1 MQPLNY
7 IPSAINGTLYKL
19 RLAFLIPAVI
29 LITSCQQQPESDNT
43 KPAAAK
49 STHGYNQYTNADLT
63 VEVFKVDSI
72 EHNGSRGWG
81 YDILVNGEI
90 HIHQPNIPAVMGN
103 NGFSSEEKART
114 AGEFVIQKI
123 KNNILPPAVSPEEL
137 DSLGVLD

>member
-1 MQPLNY
+1 MSSLT
-7 IPSAINGTLYKL
+7 SAFAGAFSNL
-19 RLAFLIPAVI
+19 RISI
-29 LITSCQQQPESDNT
+29 LIAGVLFLASCQQQPDAGSAKSANT
-43 KPAAAK
+43 K
-49 STHGYNQYTNADLT
+49 STHGYNPYNDADLT

-123 KNNILPPAVSPEEL
+123 KNNILPPSVTPEEL

>member
-1 MQPLNY
+1 MTLVKNTFKGTIHPLLNC
-7 IPSAINGTLYKL
+7 LV
-19 RLAFLIPAVI
+19 IPA
-29 LITSCQQQPESDNT
+29 LITISSCGQNNTTEKSQPVASQ
-43 KPAAAK
+43 PVA
-49 STHGYNQYTNADLT
+49 GYNPYKDARLT

-81 YDILVNGEI
+81 YDIMINGEI

-103 NGFSSEEKART
+103 NGFSSEEKALM

-123 KNNILPPAVSPEEL
+123 KNNILPPSVTPEEL